1 LTFKMLSM
9 GRDVNDTLK
18 PNKEIIRINEAEAM

>member
-1 LTFKMLSM
+1 M